1 MIEVIIAILLF
12 FILLAILGYKREADS
27 LLGCLLMIPIGII
40 SFLFE
45 ILLHL
50 LLSPI
55 YIIAFFMPSK
65 EKKALS
71 ELENIKQ
78 ENEEL
83 TKEKKALCKLE
94 NIKKENEELRKENEK
109 LINKRDLLLKK
120 LNKRRKHE

>member
-12 FILLAILGYKREADS
+12 LILLAILGYKREADS

-71 ELENIKQ
+71 
-78 ENEEL
+78 
-83 TKEKKALCKLE
+83 KLE
-94 NIKKENEELRKENEK
+94 IIKKENEELRIENEE
-109 LINKRDLLLKK
+109 LLNKRDLLLKK
-120 LNKRRKHE
+120 INKRHKYE

>member
-12 FILLAILGYKREADS
+12 LILLAILGYKREADS

-55 YIIAFFMPSK
+55 YIIAF
-65 EKKALS
+65 
-71 ELENIKQ
+71 
-78 ENEEL
+78 
-83 TKEKKALCKLE
+83 LCHLK
-94 NIKKENEELRKENEK
+94 RK
-109 LINKRDLLLKK
+109 R
-120 LNKRRKHE
+120 H